1 MQNSMPVDVYFQ
13 VKKRIVMDD
22 DEPKPNRGRSIKP
35 LTTDE
40 FKDLYGTDDGGD
52 DEISS

>member
-1 MQNSMPVDVYFQ
+1 MNLIPVDVYFH
-13 VKKRIVMDD
+13 VKKRVDWFD

-40 FKDLYGTDDGGD
+40 FKDLYGDD
-52 DEISS
+52 DEISSQD

>member
-13 VKKRIVMDD
+13 VKKRVEWFDD
-22 DEPKPNRGRSIKP
+22 DPKPNRGRSIKP

-40 FKDLYGTDDGGD
+40 FKDLYGTD
-52 DEISS
+52 EKEEE